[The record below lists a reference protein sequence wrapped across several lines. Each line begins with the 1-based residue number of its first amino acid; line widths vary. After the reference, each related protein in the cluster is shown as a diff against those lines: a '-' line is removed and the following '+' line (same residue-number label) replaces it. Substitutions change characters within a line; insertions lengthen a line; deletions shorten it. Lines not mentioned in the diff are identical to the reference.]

1 MNFTSKNE
9 RILVTGGAGFI
20 GSHFVD
26 QVVTQGY
33 DVRVLDNLSAGKLD
47 NIAGHLKTTK
57 VDFVNGDIRDSVL
70 VHKCLDDVN
79 ILVHFAAQTSVTFS
93 VDHPDFTFDV
103 NASGTK
109 NLLDACVEKNVGKFV
124 FASSCAVYGDPK
136 CLPIKETCKTNPI
149 SPYAES
155 KLLAERYCFEAD
167 KTRHLRSVVLRFFN
181 VYGPRQAMNDYT
193 GVITKFFDRAKR
205 KEPLVVYGDGLQT
218 RDFISVYDIVDAL
231 SACMTSTGAEGE
243 VFNIGSGTP
252 TSINDLAKAILEL
265 TGLDLPICYEK
276 SRAGEIRDSF
286 ADISK
291 AQKLLNYKPKVTL
304 RDGLRGML

>member
-1 MNFTSKNE
+1 MIFTSKPE
-9 RILVTGGAGFI
+9 RVLVTGGAGFI

-26 QVVTQGY
+26 KIVAQGY
-33 DVRVLDNLSAGKLD
+33 SVRVLDNLSAGKLD

>member
-57 VDFVNGDIRDSVL
+57 VDFVNGDIRDSAL

-149 SPYAES
+149 SPYDDPA
-155 KLLAERYCFEAD
+155 AVRR
-167 KTRHLRSVVLRFFN
+167 RHSHQR
-181 VYGPRQAMNDYT
+181 G
-193 GVITKFFDRAKR
+193 R
-205 KEPLVVYGDGLQT
+205 K
-218 RDFISVYDIVDAL
+218 
-231 SACMTSTGAEGE
+231 
-243 VFNIGSGTP
+243 
-252 TSINDLAKAILEL
+252 
-265 TGLDLPICYEK
+265 
-276 SRAGEIRDSF
+276 
-286 ADISK
+286 
-291 AQKLLNYKPKVTL
+291 
-304 RDGLRGML
+304 